1 MFFNYFSALPCPP
14 CDHDELTDNQANRF
28 AAQAGE
34 RSLNVDCD
42 ALAPAAASG
51 QQVERTDDIT

>member
-1 MFFNYFSALPCPP
+1 MFFNYFSVLPCPP

-28 AAQAGE
+28 AAQASE
-34 RSLNVDCD
+34 RLLNCRFD

-51 QQVERTDDIT
+51 LQVERTDEIT